1 MISINVTTE
10 RLSQTKYPIKKKGY
24 HDLSLSIIVRVR
36 DVLVIIFYYLKTH
49 VDTNCKKLRS

>member
-10 RLSQTKYPIKKKGY
+10 RLSQTKYPIKKKVTMT
-24 HDLSLSIIVRVR
+24 SLSIIVRVR